1 MHWADQEF
9 QPGDQMI
16 VDKIYSSTIEPD
28 RFMLLM
34 NAWNRRMSEAGF
46 SNASFTLFGNQVFKG
61 HVERANGF
69 LDQMAPKESK
79 SEAQEAVAHIQTAAM
94 IVSAAGGIVAA
105 NRAAEAAF
113 GVVAGAVFDSLPF
126 MPGGLEQFAA
136 SVGKVANSNGG
147 QQDILHLREGASGKS
162 ILIHLCPFRPGD
174 GQKLAIAVSTTYS
187 WPPELAALLQR
198 SFSLTPAEVN
208 VLRQLM
214 SGDTVAGIATTAERS
229 EATIRSQLHSLF
241 AKTGAKTQAE
251 LVRLTIALLASMA
264 HGLEPE
270 EGPVVRAGVNPFE
283 TLILPDGRRMD
294 FMRLGR
300 PNGLAFLWLHGPL
313 ASCRLPRIAEEA
325 LDALGLTMVV
335 PIKAGYGYGSPLPA
349 GKVAAEVWEADIHY
363 LRRHLGVGSGPVVA
377 NSTDFHLAV
386 ALSRAD
392 PASVTRII
400 GINAGFP
407 VTTPEE
413 YARHS
418 KLARFFRANARFAP
432 QALPYLAKAIHGLV
446 RLKGIESYA
455 RSVLSKPVS
464 DAAAFGDPDIRA
476 AVVAGTEI
484 IFGERV
490 RPYDAFTADLVAGHR
505 DWQPDFNGLEVPV
518 TLVHGELD
526 PNHSYET
533 ARDYCRRYPHWRFIG
548 FPGQGH
554 LAPLVHWRDIL
565 RLVVAD
571 MPGAGSSEGILE
583 NILATSINLPVSIM

>member
-1 MHWADQEF
+1 MHWADQDI
-9 QPGDQMI
+9 QPGDQLI

-28 RFMLLM
+28 RFFLLM

-46 SNASFTLFGNQVFKG
+46 SNDSFALLGSEVFKS

-69 LDQMAPKESK
+69 LDQIAPRESK

-94 IVSAAGGIVAA
+94 VLSASGGIVAA

-113 GVVAGAVFDSLPF
+113 GIAAGSALNNLPF
-126 MPGGLEQFAA
+126 KPEGLQQFAA
-136 SVGKVANSNGG
+136 SAGKVANSNGG
-147 QQDILHLREGASGKS
+147 QQEILHLREGASGKS
-162 ILIHLCPFRPGD
+162 VLIHLGSFRPGN
-174 GQKLAIAVSTTYS
+174 GQRQVFAVSTAYS
-187 WPPELAALLQR
+187 WPAELAALLKR
-198 SFSLTPAEVN
+198 AFSLTPAEVN
-208 VLRQLM
+208 VLKLLM
-214 SGDTVAGIATTAERS
+214 SGDTVAEIAAATERS

-251 LVRLTIALLASMA
+251 MVRLTITLLTSMA
-264 HGLEPE
+264 RDPE
-270 EGPVVRAGVNPFE
+270 RAVGEEPVVSAGVNPFE

-294 FMRLGR
+294 FLRLGR
-300 PNGLAFLWLHGPL
+300 PNGLPFLWLHGPL
-313 ASCRLPRIAEEA
+313 ASCRLPRPAEEA
-325 LDALGLTMVV
+325 LDVLGLTMVV
-335 PIKAGYGYGSPLPA
+335 PVKAGYGYGSPLPA
-349 GKVAAEVWEADIHY
+349 GKVAAEVWEADIHH
-363 LRRHLGVGSGPVVA
+363 LRRHLGIGSGPVVC
-377 NSTDFHLAV
+377 NSIDFHLAV
-386 ALSRAD
+386 ALGRAD
-392 PASVTRII
+392 PANVTRIL

-407 VTTPEE
+407 VTTAEE

-455 RSVLSKPVS
+455 RSVFTKPPA
-464 DAAAFGDPDIRA
+464 DAAAFSDPDIRA
-476 AVVAGTEI
+476 AVVAGAEI

-490 RPYDAFTADLVAGHR
+490 RPYDAFTADLVAVHR

-565 RLVVAD
+565 RLIVAD
-571 MPGAGSSEGILE
+571 MPGAGPAAEILD
-583 NILATSINLPVSIM
+583 NL